1 MVLRVLGPLQFIL
14 LCLGLRRPFKVR
26 LVAPAVIEKLFEN
39 YSENGIMSVDQLRR
53 FLVEVQQEVEVTHDY
68 AQSIIASSSRLAG
81 LNLEAFFNY
90 LLSDLNHPLS
100 PEVHHDMNAPLSHYF
115 IYTSH
120 NSYLTED
127 GIIGDCSDAPIVHAL
142 KNGVRVIE
150 LDIWPNAFGDD
161 VEVRHGRTFTTAVE
175 LIKCLR
181 SIREYAF
188 VASPYPVII
197 ALEDHLDPHL
207 QAKVAKMLRETFGEM
222 LFSPDSS
229 SSECLKEFPSPESLK
244 FKILITTKPP
254 KEYLECKADNPKG
267 KKPWQGTMEY
277 SDEEDKSDNDD
288 DDDDSDD
295 ADKPQDV
302 APEFKNLV
310 IVHAEKPKGGLDN
323 FLWDDSD
330 KVRHVSF
337 REPSS
342 IKAVV
347 STHGGKIVRFTQRNF
362 VKVYPK
368 AVSSNYNP
376 VIWWMHGVQMV
387 AHNMQDHEKNLW
399 LMQGMFKANGG
410 CGYVKKPAIVMDS
423 SGEVFNP
430 RVKKTLKVALYIG
443 KGWDCDI
450 FHNQFDY
457 YFPPYLYASVGIFGM
472 PADCVVKKT
481 KVIEADWVPNWNEEF
496 TFPLTVPELALLRIN
511 VHNYHDI
518 GEDYH
523 DIGEDRLVGQTC
535 LPILGLKAGFR
546 AVPLYSKEGERYKTI
561 KLLMRFNFIEE

>member
-1 MVLRVLGPLQFIL
+1 MPLRRLHRHWHIIF
-14 LCLGLRRPFKVR
+14 CLGLRRRFKVR

-68 AQSIIASSSRLAG
+68 AQSIASSFKQFRLAG

-100 PEVHHDMNAPLSHYF
+100 PEVHHDMTAPLSDYF

-120 NSYLTED
+120 NSYLTKN
-127 GIIGDCSDAPIVHAL
+127 GIAGDCSDVPIVHAL

-222 LFSPDSS
+222 LFSPDSLV
-229 SSECLKEFPSPESLK
+229 CLEELCVYPGINKLPSPEWLK
-244 FKILITTKPP
+244 FKILITTKPS
-254 KEYLECKADNPKG
+254 KEYLECKVDNHEG
-267 KKPWQGTMEY
+267 KKPWQGITQ
-277 SDEEDKSDNDD
+277 SDEEDKSNDD
-288 DDDDSDD
+288 EEDSDD
-295 ADKPQDV
+295 ADKPRDV
-302 APEFKNLV
+302 APEFNNLV

-323 FLWDDSD
+323 FQWDDSD

-342 IKAVV
+342 IKAVEP
-347 STHGGKIVRFTQRNF
+347 HREKIVRFTQRNF

-368 AVSSNYNP
+368 DVGINYNP
-376 VIWWMHGVQMV
+376 MIWWMHGVQMV
-387 AHNMQDHEKNLW
+387 AHNMQDHEKNLR
-399 LMQGMFKANGG
+399 LMQEMFKANGG
-410 CGYVKKPAIVMDS
+410 CGYVKKPAIVMDR
-423 SGEVFNP
+423 VFNP
-430 RVKKTLKVALYIG
+430 GVRLSVKKTLKVALYIG
-443 KGWDCDI
+443 KGWDLD
-450 FHNQFDY
+450 FVYNHFDY
-457 YFPPYLYASVGIFGM
+457 FSPPDFYTHVEIFGT
-472 PADCVVKKT
+472 PTDCVVKKT
-481 KVIEADWVPNWNEEF
+481 KVIEDDWVPNWNEEF
-496 TFPLTVPELALLRIN
+496 TFPLTVPELALLRIKVN
-511 VHNYHDI
+511 SYDMSENT
-518 GEDYH
+518 EFA
-523 DIGEDRLVGQTC
+523 GQTC

-546 AVPLYSKEGERYKTI
+546 AVPLYSKEGERYNTV